1 MIESLAQFVLMV
13 LTNLNVKGVA
23 LPLPVPKRKSKES
36 GEQQGWR
43 GKESNKKERGVLE
56 PKEMK
61 GRGVVEKGRL
71 EKSGRG
77 GRLVERA
84 LRERK

>member
-1 MIESLAQFVLMV
+1 MV
-13 LTNLNVKGVA
+13 LTNLNVKGVP

-36 GEQQGWR
+36 SDQQGWR
-43 GKESNKKERGVLE
+43 GKESREKERRALE
-56 PKEMK
+56 LK

-77 GRLVERA
+77 GRLMERA
-84 LRERK
+84 LRERN